1 MPHITLEYSESLK
14 GHFEL
19 HTLLRRVHEELASF
33 PTVDKHK
40 IKSRA
45 IALQDCIVGNDD
57 DPDQMIHVTVKLLTG
72 RDTEL
77 RRSMGEALQRV
88 VKSHLLSD
96 LYCSVTVHIMEMDK
110 ETYAE

>member
-19 HTLLRRVHEELASF
+19 HTLLRRMHEELASF

-40 IKSRA
+40 IKTRA
-45 IALQDCIVGNDD
+45 VALTDCIVGNDD
-57 DPDQMIHVTVKLLTG
+57 DPDQMMHVTVKLLEG
-72 RDTEL
+72 RSVEL
-77 RRSMGEALQRV
+77 RRTIGEALQKV

-96 LYCSVTVHIMEMDK
+96 LYCSVTVHILEMDR